1 MTERIPLVFLITAI
15 LSLLFGA
22 FIGNLAGIQYLDPQ
36 FLKGI
41 LPFNQMREL
50 HVSSMI
56 SWIILAA
63 VGGIYYYIAIELKNK
78 IYSKNLASLH
88 MFLYVLTGISIYF
101 SIFSGNMGGREYMT
115 FLPLL
120 MIPILLGWVIFG
132 INYFKTL
139 LAQVKGWPV
148 YLWMWGTGIIFM
160 TYHLSE
166 ANFWIFSHF
175 RENYIRD
182 MTVQWKSYGSF
193 VGSWNMLVY
202 GTALFLMAR
211 IKGDENIARNK
222 IAFFF
227 YFLGLSNMMFGWAH
241 HIYLMPA
248 KAWIRALAYITSMT
262 EWIVLGSI
270 IINWYRSLSD
280 DQKLKNL
287 LPYRFLGIT
296 NIWIFFNI
304 FLAILISIP
313 AINYFTHGT
322 HVIVAHSMGTTIGIN
337 TSILICS
344 LLFICSK
351 ISPESVDKHKKIISA
366 GMVVFNVSLAIFLVS
381 LVIAGYMKGQ
391 WRYSGDGFYASMHE
405 SISPYLK
412 IFIYSGFALLLGLM
426 LITVPILKEM
436 IAKLLRKESVNA

>member
-63 VGGIYYYIAIELKNK
+63 VGGIYYYIAVELKNK

-115 FLPLL
+115 FMPLL

-287 LPYRFLGIT
+287 LPFRFLGIT

-322 HVIVAHSMGTTIGIN
+322 HVIVGSEIKLSQNA
-337 TSILICS
+337 
-344 LLFICSK
+344 
-351 ISPESVDKHKKIISA
+351 
-366 GMVVFNVSLAIFLVS
+366 
-381 LVIAGYMKGQ
+381 LVIYTFF
-391 WRYSGDGFYASMHE
+391 S
-405 SISPYLK
+405 
-412 IFIYSGFALLLGLM
+412 
-426 LITVPILKEM
+426 
-436 IAKLLRKESVNA
+436 